1 MKVLILANGTG
12 GGHMAAAYALQE
24 AFEARGHEATVLDPF
39 SLLGEV
45 RGKLKSGFVN
55 NLYIRSVQFVPHL
68 FGFVYSLGAMY
79 WRLFR
84 NVPQV
89 KSPVY
94 YSNRSVWK
102 PLEALFQKEQ
112 YDAVLTTHLY
122 PGEIMAGMRAHGY
135 EVPPTFWISTDYDCI
150 PFTEEAAC
158 DHYVI
163 AHPEL
168 VPDYMHWHIPEERIH
183 PLGIPV
189 RAKFAEPAT
198 REQAKRELGLNP
210 DKHYFLISGGSV
222 GSGKLVEAVTL
233 LATHYRDRE
242 DVEFIAICGKNEW
255 IYRQMKKLFSRKV
268 HMLRHTDRMA
278 EYMRACDAVITKPGG
293 LSSTEAAVTG
303 TALIFISP
311 IPGGPETANIRFF
324 ERHGMASYAETVAL
338 ELTDLV
344 QELLSQPAEV
354 EQMARHQQETVN
366 AHAAADI
373 VSFVE
378 STCASKTT

>member
-1 MKVLILANGTG
+1 MKVLIMANGTG
-12 GGHMAAAYALQE
+12 GGHLAAAYALQE
-24 AFEARGHEATVLDPF
+24 AFEQHGHEATVMDPF
-39 SLLGEV
+39 SLLGDV
-45 RGKLKSGFVN
+45 RGRLKSGFIN

-68 FGFVYSLGAMY
+68 FGFVYGLGDAY
-79 WRLFR
+79 RHLFR

-122 PGEIMAGMRAHGY
+122 PGEIMAGMRAHGLY
-135 EVPPTFWISTDYDCI
+135 VPPTYWVSTDYDCI
-150 PFTEEAAC
+150 PYTEEAVC
-158 DHYVI
+158 DHYII
-163 AHPEL
+163 AHPDL
-168 VPDYMHWHIPEERIH
+168 VPEYTDWGIPAEKIH

-189 RAKFAEPAT
+189 RQKFSEEMT
-198 REQAKRELGLNP
+198 REEARQELGLDP

-233 LATHYRDRE
+233 LSARYLTRD
-242 DVEFIAICGKNEW
+242 DVEFIAICGKNEQ

-268 HMLRHTDRMA
+268 RMLRHTDKMA
-278 EYMRACDAVITKPGG
+278 EYMKACDAVITKPGG
-293 LSSTEAAVTG
+293 LSTTEAAIIG

-324 ERHGMASYAETVAL
+324 EKYRMALYAESIAM
-338 ELTDLV
+338 ELTGTV
-344 QELLSQPAEV
+344 EELLSDPARV
-354 EQMARHQQETVN
+354 EQMVDRQKKTIN
-366 AHAAADI
+366 RTAAEDI
-373 VSFVE
+373 VELVE
-378 STCASKTT
+378 TTA

>member
-1 MKVLILANGTG
+1 M
-12 GGHMAAAYALQE
+12 
-24 AFEARGHEATVLDPF
+24 DPF
-39 SLLGEV
+39 SLLGDV
-45 RGKLKSGFVN
+45 RGRLKSGVVN

-68 FGFVYSLGAMY
+68 FGFVYRLGAMY

-102 PLEALFQKEQ
+102 PLEALFEKEQ

-135 EVPPTFWISTDYDCI
+135 KVPPTYWISTDYDCI

-168 VPDYMHWHIPEERIH
+168 VPDYLHWHIPEERIY

-198 REQAKRELGLNP
+198 REQAKRELGLNL

-255 IYRQMKKLFSRKV
+255 IYRQMKKLFPHKV

-311 IPGGPETANIRFF
+311 IPGGPETANVRFF
-324 ERHGMASYAETVAL
+324 ERHGMAIYAETVAL

-378 STCASKTT
+378 STCAAKAT

>member
-24 AFEARGHEATVLDPF
+24 AFETRGHEATVMDPF
-39 SLLGEV
+39 SLLGDV
-45 RGKLKSGFVN
+45 RGRLKSGVVN

-68 FGFVYSLGAMY
+68 FGFVYRLGAMY

-102 PLEALFQKEQ
+102 PLEALFEKEQ

-122 PGEIMAGMRAHGY
+122 PGEIMAGMRAHGMY
-135 EVPPTFWISTDYDCI
+135 VPPTYWVSTDYDCI
-150 PFTEEAAC
+150 PYTEEADC
-158 DHYVI
+158 DHYII
-163 AHPEL
+163 AHPDL
-168 VPDYMHWHIPEERIH
+168 VPEYTDWGIPAERIH

-189 RAKFAEPAT
+189 RRRFSEEMT
-198 REQAKRELGLNP
+198 REEAKRELGLDP

-233 LATHYRDRE
+233 LSARYLKRD
-242 DVEFIAICGKNEW
+242 DVEFIAICGKNEQ
-255 IYRQMKKLFSRKV
+255 IYRRMKKLFSWKV
-268 HMLRHTDRMA
+268 RMLRHTDKMA
-278 EYMRACDAVITKPGG
+278 EYMKACDAVITKPGG
-293 LSSTEAAVTG
+293 LSTTEAAITG

-324 ERHGMASYAETVAL
+324 EKYRMGLYAESITM
-338 ELTDLV
+338 ELTGTV
-344 QELLSQPAEV
+344 EELLSDPARV
-354 EQMARHQQETVN
+354 EQMVDRQKKTIN
-366 AHAAADI
+366 RTAAEDI
-373 VSFVE
+373 VELVE
-378 STCASKTT
+378 TTA

>member
-135 EVPPTFWISTDYDCI
+135 KVPPTYWISTDYDCI

-158 DHYVI
+158 DHYII

-168 VPDYMHWHIPEERIH
+168 VPDYLHWHIPEERIY

-198 REQAKRELGLNP
+198 REQAKRELGLNL

-255 IYRQMKKLFSRKV
+255 IYRQMKKLFPHKV

-311 IPGGPETANIRFF
+311 IPGGPETANVRFF
-324 ERHGMASYAETVAL
+324 ERHGMAIYAETVAL

-344 QELLSQPAEV
+344 QE
-354 EQMARHQQETVN
+354 
-366 AHAAADI
+366 
-373 VSFVE
+373 
-378 STCASKTT
+378 